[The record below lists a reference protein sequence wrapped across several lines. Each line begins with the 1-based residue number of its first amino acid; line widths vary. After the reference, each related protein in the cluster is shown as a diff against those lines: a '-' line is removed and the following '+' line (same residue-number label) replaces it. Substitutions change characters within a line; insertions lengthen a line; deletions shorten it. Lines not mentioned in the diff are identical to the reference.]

1 MPSPV
6 ELKPIVTQDVIVPIK
21 GIQSLIC
28 HAFSERNI
36 EMIESKQQKR
46 ATGAKPARQPE
57 REAEAS
63 LYYTIDG
70 KPGFPA
76 IGFRQAM
83 ISACRYVDG
92 LPMTIAR
99 GAFFVLGD
107 ASGMVP
113 LDVPAV
119 DAWQMRKDRVVI
131 GRGTTSIAYRPEFLE
146 WGARLR
152 IRFNPNAISAEQIV
166 NLVEIAGFAV
176 GVGDWRPEKS
186 GQFGMFTVDRGA
198 IGG

>member
-1 MPSPV
+1 MPGPV
-6 ELKPIVTQDVIVPIK
+6 ELKPIKTQDVIVPIIV
-21 GIQSLIC
+21 IQSLIC

-46 ATGAKPARQPE
+46 ATGSKPARQPE
-57 REAEAS
+57 HEAEAS
-63 LYYTIDG
+63 LYYTLDG

-107 ASGMVP
+107 ASSIELVDDDDDYSASS
-113 LDVPAV
+113 LDAV
-119 DAWQMRKDRVVI
+119 TDGER
-131 GRGTTSIAYRPEFLE
+131 
-146 WGARLR
+146 
-152 IRFNPNAISAEQIV
+152 
-166 NLVEIAGFAV
+166 
-176 GVGDWRPEKS
+176 
-186 GQFGMFTVDRGA
+186 TVDRARQELVDWQRRYSQVYEVRPALPWVREALGA
-198 IGG
+198 LGSLVRLKTAGL